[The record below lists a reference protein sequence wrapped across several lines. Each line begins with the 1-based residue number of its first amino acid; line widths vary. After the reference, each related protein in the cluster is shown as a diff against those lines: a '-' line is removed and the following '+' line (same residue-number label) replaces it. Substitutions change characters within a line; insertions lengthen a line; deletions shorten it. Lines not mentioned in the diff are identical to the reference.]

1 MCRSIDAG
9 GRRCPGGWCAED
21 RRAAQRAYTARVR
34 AWRREERAALAEVDD
49 EQTRSLIAEAVRAV
63 VLTPDERQ
71 HLRSKRI
78 ARIKRQARPTK
89 RGNTP
94 APDPETLTD
103 ETQPPPDANTIRQA
117 LLADPEHAADLARRI
132 AHRTDLSPEARAT
145 VSAATAADAAG
156 GDDVPPFLDRVLDGA
171 ASRSPE
177 AASARGRV
185 IAEAAREFGA
195 ARDADE
201 RVDAAARRHDADTG
215 TGGESPAADR
225 RGGPGGSAGGD
236 RAGDRPGGAGGSESG
251 RVGDRPRGD
260 GLSGVPGDA
269 ISPGTGHP
277 DAAISTPV
285 ADALAGIPE
294 VGAGA
299 SPEDQRR
306 AAEALV
312 GRVQAAR
319 PGGKPFIPSP
329 SDVAAIL
336 RRLLGIG
343 SRLSPAVIVTLAAR
357 AVTGLITGDDSVS
370 QMTGADGSGTV
381 WLSMDQADIGDVEQ
395 AVTDPRAE
403 RWTVGPMGDE

>member
-1 MCRSIDAG
+1 
-9 GRRCPGGWCAED
+9 
-21 RRAAQRAYTARVR
+21 
-34 AWRREERAALAEVDD
+34 
-49 EQTRSLIAEAVRAV
+49 
-63 VLTPDERQ
+63 
-71 HLRSKRI
+71 
-78 ARIKRQARPTK
+78 
-89 RGNTP
+89 
-94 APDPETLTD
+94 
-103 ETQPPPDANTIRQA
+103 
-117 LLADPEHAADLARRI
+117 
-132 AHRTDLSPEARAT
+132 
-145 VSAATAADAAG
+145 
-156 GDDVPPFLDRVLDGA
+156 
-171 ASRSPE
+171 
-177 AASARGRV
+177 
-185 IAEAAREFGA
+185 
-195 ARDADE
+195 
-201 RVDAAARRHDADTG
+201 
-215 TGGESPAADR
+215 
-225 RGGPGGSAGGD
+225 
-236 RAGDRPGGAGGSESG
+236 
-251 RVGDRPRGD
+251 
-260 GLSGVPGDA
+260 LSGVPGDA